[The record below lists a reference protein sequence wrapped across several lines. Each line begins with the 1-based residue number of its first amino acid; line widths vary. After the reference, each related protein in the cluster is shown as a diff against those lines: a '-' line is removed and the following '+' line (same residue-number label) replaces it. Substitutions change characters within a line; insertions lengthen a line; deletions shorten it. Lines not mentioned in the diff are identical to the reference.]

1 MSSHAGAP
9 RLCQD
14 GCDPAVTTL
23 ESALAVQDYFLLSKA
38 GNIRSFMDKLMP
50 LRFLFP
56 FFFYFQREGCSFQLC
71 SIFPSLSILIP
82 P

>member
-50 LRFLFP
+50 
-56 FFFYFQREGCSFQLC
+56 
-71 SIFPSLSILIP
+71 
-82 P
+82 